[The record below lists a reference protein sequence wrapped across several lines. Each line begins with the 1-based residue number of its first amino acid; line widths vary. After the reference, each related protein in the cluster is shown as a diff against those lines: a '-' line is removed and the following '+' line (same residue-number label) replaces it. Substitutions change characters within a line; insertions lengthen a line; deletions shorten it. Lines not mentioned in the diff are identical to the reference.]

1 MDNVEIIKSSEVV
14 APAGM
19 GKYIYE
25 VIQYQSTEM
34 KLRKQREV
42 PKF

>member
-1 MDNVEIIKSSEVV
+1 MDSVEIMKLSETV
-14 APAGM
+14 ASAGV

-25 VIQYQSTEM
+25 AIQYQSTEM